1 MARTALALL
10 LGFVAMVATVML
22 IQMLGHALY
31 PPPEIDFKDSAA
43 VAALIKTMP
52 ASALL
57 FVVLSWS
64 SGAFVGAGVAV
75 RIDRE
80 HASGCAI
87 GMGVVMTLL
96 VIINLLMI
104 PHPLWMNALGLLLP
118 IPMAMLAGRLLR

>member
-43 VAALIKTMP
+43 VATLIKTMP
-52 ASALL
+52 VSALL

-64 SGAFVGAGVAV
+64 SGAFAGAGVAA

-80 HASGCAI
+80 HTAGCSI
-87 GMGVVMTLL
+87 GMGIVMTLL
-96 VIINLLMI
+96 VSINLLMI
-104 PHPLWMNALGLLLP
+104 AHPLWMIALGLLLP
-118 IPMAMLAGRLLR
+118 LPMAITAGRLVR